1 MRSFAAIMTRLSI
14 LGLPIGVL
22 AFVAFPRVD
31 SAYGVAHANMT
42 EKVPLIAPSLFAL
55 PPIANNQT
63 TLPSSTN
70 QTAIDYYNQG
80 NTLAEQGNVE
90 AAIVAYKTAIALDP
104 ENADA
109 HYNLGYWLAHQGQL
123 EAAEVSYWQASQL
136 APFDAEIYYNLG
148 LVLSQQSFFESAE
161 VALQRALL
169 LAPENTHIREAI
181 TALPNQQ
188 GTANP

>member
-1 MRSFAAIMTRLSI
+1 MPRLSI

-22 AFVAFPRVD
+22 AFVAFPTGD
-31 SAYGVAHANMT
+31 SAYGVAHANT
-42 EKVPLIAPSLFAL
+42 TVKVPLIAPSLVAQP
-55 PPIANNQT
+55 PPIANNPT
-63 TLPSSTN
+63 TVPSSTN

-80 NTLAEQGNVE
+80 NTLADQGNVE
-90 AAIVAYKTAIALDP
+90 AEIAAYKTAIALDP

-123 EAAEVSYWQASQL
+123 EAAEASYWQASQL

-148 LVLSQQSFFESAE
+148 LVLKQQSFFESAE

-169 LAPENTHIREAI
+169 LAPDNTNIREAI
-181 TALPNQQ
+181 AALPNQQ
-188 GTANP
+188 GTVSPE